1 MPADVKDLLD
11 NVENVFGSRQ
21 TQGFKRNSLKQQL
34 DDLLKLENAKQ
45 QSVGFMN
52 RLGSRSGYYPKN
64 ALALIQYHE
73 FAVRVLRQAI
83 EKTAEKTT
91 QFGEKQH
98 KLFKEMLEMLTTK
111 WDRVRLVLGTVIM
124 LESYLIKNV
133 FKVENVDLSVTEKKE
148 IVNDIFDSYAKIL
161 ANSAYGESV
170 FERLRSIGIKKDC
183 TLNGAQHLVVRET
196 ESRYLA
202 ANDVLKAEIDS
213 YITAGS
219 KKALWK
225 YEKDF
230 KTLLDQPDSDEK
242 IPTSNR
248 PMEGC
253 FAVYKRNEQTF
264 DAMSNHMTETLTRAT
279 VNKLGDWFAAK
290 SQEDQQML
298 LKKAKEAKPYEKK
311 LVQQQDLALRRKRS
325 RKLSE

>member
-1 MPADVKDLLD
+1 MPADVKNLLD

-45 QSVGFMN
+45 QTVGFMN

-83 EKTAEKTT
+83 EKAAEKTT

-124 LESYLIKNV
+124 LESYLSKNV
-133 FKVENVDLSVTEKKE
+133 FKVENVELSIKEKKE
-148 IVNDIFDSYAKIL
+148 IVKDIFDSYAKIL

-183 TLNGAQHLVVRET
+183 KLNGAQHLAVRET

-219 KKALWK
+219 RKALWK

-230 KTLLDQPDSDEK
+230 K
-242 IPTSNR
+242 N
-248 PMEGC
+248 
-253 FAVYKRNEQTF
+253 AYKR
-264 DAMSNHMTETLTRAT
+264 
-279 VNKLGDWFAAK
+279 
-290 SQEDQQML
+290 
-298 LKKAKEAKPYEKK
+298 
-311 LVQQQDLALRRKRS
+311 
-325 RKLSE
+325 

>member
-1 MPADVKDLLD
+1 MKKLLD
-11 NVENVFGSRQ
+11 NAEDVFALRQ

-34 DDLLKLENAKQ
+34 DDLLVLKKAKQ
-45 QSVGFMN
+45 QGVAFMN
-52 RLGSRSGYYPKN
+52 RLGSRSGYYPTN
-64 ALALIQYHE
+64 ALALIQYHDY
-73 FAVRVLRQAI
+73 AVLVLRQAV
-83 EKTAEKTT
+83 ENSSAKTT
-91 QFGEKQH
+91 PFGQKQH
-98 KLFKEMLEMLTTK
+98 KLFNDMLEMLTTK

-124 LESYLIKNV
+124 LESYLVKSV
-133 FKVENVDLSVTEKKE
+133 FKVENVDLSVKEKKE
-148 IVNDIFDSYAKIL
+148 IVNDIFDSYATIL
-161 ANSAYGESV
+161 ANSTYGESV

-183 TLNGAQHLVVRET
+183 TLNGVQHLVVRET

-202 ANDVLKAEIDS
+202 ANDVLKAEIDL

-225 YEKDF
+225 YQKDF
-230 KTLLDQPDSDEK
+230 KALLDQPDSDEK

-290 SQEDQQML
+290 SQEEQQML
-298 LKKAKEAKPYEKK
+298 LKKAKEAKPHEQK

-325 RKLSE
+325 RQLSE